1 MKRIHKH
8 AIFMLMTMSLLYNCN
23 DKKEKTTPQANNEY
37 NVQGTIKGLQDGMIY
52 LNQND
57 VVSRTS
63 TVLDSTS
70 IKDGEFIFTG
80 SIEHPDQVTLVSGG
94 KYIRFFLENKDIE
107 IVADA
112 TIPVEKYDGIK
123 ATITGSA
130 SNDLYEE
137 QQATEKAIMEQKEY
151 AELSELESEYQKAQL
166 ERNRE
171 ESNKLYDALKKYD
184 DLTNKRSK
192 ELLNSKMEFINSH
205 PNSPVT
211 PEVLGFMF
219 SERFLTMDQM
229 DEIMG
234 KLAGDAKYTS
244 MYRYFDDE
252 YRAIKRTSPGV
263 IAPDFTLKTPDGNEF
278 SLSQTKGK
286 YVLLDFWASWC
297 KPCRASYPHLKEV
310 YSKYK
315 DKGFEVLAVSTDS
328 DHKAWKKAIKEDQ
341 TTWIHVIDTF
351 NRPGFPSDT
360 GTLYAVPFLPTTY
373 LLDPNGKIL
382 AKNLHADE
390 LDAKMKD
397 IFRE

>member
-310 YSKYK
+310 YKKYK
-315 DKGFEVLAVSTDS
+315 DKGFEVVAISTDS
-328 DHKAWKKAIKEDQ
+328 DHDAWKKAIKEDK
-341 TTWIHVIDTF
+341 TTWIHIVDTF
-351 NRPGFPSDT
+351 NRPGFPSDI

>member
-1 MKRIHKH
+1 MLL
-8 AIFMLMTMSLLYNCN
+8 IFGCN
-23 DKKEKTTPQANNEY
+23 GKQDKTNHQQKDGFS
-37 NVQGTIKGLQDGMIY
+37 VHGTIKGLQDVKIY
-52 LNQND
+52 LNHND

-63 TVLDSTS
+63 KVLDSAS
-70 IKDGEFIFTG
+70 IKDGKFIFTG
-80 SIEHPDQVTLVSGG
+80 FIDHPDQMTLVSGD
-94 KYIRFFLENKDIE
+94 KYIRFFLENAEIE
-107 IVADA
+107 IFADV
-112 TIPVEKYDGIK
+112 TIPVERYEGIK
-123 ATITGSA
+123 ATIKGSKL
-130 SNDLYEE
+130 NDLYQE
-137 QQATEKAIMEQKEY
+137 QQAKEKAIMEQKKY
-151 AELSELESEYQKAQL
+151 AELSKLEKAYQKAQQ

-171 ESNKLYDALKKYD
+171 ESNKLYDALEKYD

-310 YSKYK
+310 YKKYK
-315 DKGFEVLAVSTDS
+315 DKGFEVVAISTDS
-328 DHKAWKKAIKEDQ
+328 DHDAWKKAIKEDQ
-341 TTWIHVIDTF
+341 TTWIHIVDTF
-351 NRPGFPSDT
+351 NRPGFPSDI

>member
-1 MKRIHKH
+1 
-8 AIFMLMTMSLLYNCN
+8 MTMSLLFNCN
-23 DKKEKTTPQANNEY
+23 DKKEKTTLQANNEY
-37 NVQGTIKGLQDGMIY
+37 NVQGTIKGIEDGMIY
-52 LNQND
+52 LNHND

-80 SIEHPDQVTLVSGG
+80 SIDHPDQVTLVSGG
-94 KYIRFFLENKDIE
+94 KYIRFFLENTEIE
-107 IVADA
+107 IFADVS
-112 TIPVEKYDGIK
+112 IPVERYEGIK
-123 ATITGSA
+123 ATIKGSKLT
-130 SNDLYEE
+130 DLYQE
-137 QQATEKAIMEQKEY
+137 QQAKEKAIMEQEKY
-151 AELSELESEYQKAQL
+151 AELSKLEKAYQKAQQ
-166 ERNRE
+166 ERDRE
-171 ESNKLYDALKKYD
+171 EGKKIYEALEKFEN
-184 DLTNKRSK
+184 LSSERSK

-310 YSKYK
+310 YKKYK
-315 DKGFEVLAVSTDS
+315 DKGFEVVAISTDS
-328 DHKAWKKAIKEDQ
+328 DHDAWKKAIKEDQ
-341 TTWIHVIDTF
+341 TTWIHIVDTF
-351 NRPGFPSDT
+351 NRPGFPSDI